1 MSTPTPT
8 AVFPPI
14 VDISW
19 LSSHLGDDD
28 LVLLDASIRP
38 NDPRGQRIPGA
49 RRFDLE
55 NDFSAADSVLPHSMP
70 DPEAFAEQAR
80 RLGIGTESTV
90 IVYDVHELYSAARA
104 WWMFHAMG
112 HTRVA
117 VLDGGM
123 NAWIAAGHDL
133 EPIPD
138 EQDVPEGNFTA
149 RPRPGAV
156 VDADTVAVLL
166 HDPACAV
173 VDARSHGRF
182 TGTDPEPRPGLRSG
196 HMPGATNLPY
206 LTVQE
211 DGRLR
216 PADELRTLIDEAT
229 EGHPNV
235 AFSCGSGVTACVT
248 ALAACVAGYDPE
260 LLSVYDGSWTEW
272 GDPNHGRPV
281 VTGPEKGEA
290 APLE

>member
-8 AVFPPI
+8 TVFPPI

-19 LSSHLGDDD
+19 LSSHLRDDD
-28 LVLLDASIRP
+28 LVLLDASIPP

-55 NDFSAADSVLPHSMP
+55 HDFSDDDSSLPHSMP
-70 DPEAFAEQAR
+70 SPEAFTERAR
-80 RLGIGTESTV
+80 KLGISTESTV
-90 IVYDVHELYSAARA
+90 IVYDIHELYSAARA

-112 HTRVA
+112 HPRIA
-117 VLDGGM
+117 VLDGGLD
-123 NAWIAAGHDL
+123 AWINAGHDL

-138 EQDVPEGNFTA
+138 EQEIPEGNFTA
-149 RPRPGAV
+149 RPRPGAII
-156 VDADTVAVLL
+156 DADTMTVLL
-166 HDPACAV
+166 QDPACAV

-182 TGTDPEPRPGLRSG
+182 TGVDAEPRPGLRSG

-206 LTVQE
+206 LATQQ
-211 DGRLR
+211 DGLMK
-216 PADELRTLIDEAT
+216 PAAELRSMMDEAT

-248 ALAACVAGYDPE
+248 ALAACVAGYDPG
-260 LLSVYDGSWTEW
+260 LVSVYDGSWTEW
-272 GDPNHGRPV
+272 GDPQYGHPV
-281 VTGPEKGEA
+281 VTGPEKGDS
-290 APLE
+290 APVG